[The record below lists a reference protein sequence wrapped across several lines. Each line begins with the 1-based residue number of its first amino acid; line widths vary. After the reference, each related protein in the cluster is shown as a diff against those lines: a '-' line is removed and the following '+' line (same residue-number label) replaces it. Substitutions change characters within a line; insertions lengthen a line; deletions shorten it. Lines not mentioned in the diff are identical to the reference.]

1 MYRWDI
7 INYFIKKYKF
17 TKYLEIGLD
26 NGQTFNTV
34 SCNEK
39 TSVDPAL
46 GQYSHANPT
55 FKMTSDDFFKSID
68 GNRTWDIIFI
78 DGLHHADQVYRD
90 INNSLRHLSDN
101 GVIICHDMN
110 PVDEMV
116 QRVPRQT
123 KKWNGDCWK
132 AWVRMR
138 SQRDDLYM
146 KVIDTDEGLGIIRK
160 NSTNA
165 LLDIPDRLRYPFLAE
180 NRKHVL
186 NLIDIETFFDEN

>member
-68 GNRTWDIIFI
+68 GSRTWDIIFI

-165 LLDIPDRLRYPFLAE
+165 LLDIPDRLRYSFLAE
-180 NRKHVL
+180 NRKYVL